1 MTDHLNVLNLLES
14 KLSSLMELVKSLD
27 AIKAE
32 PSTVNA
38 NPNNN
43 PDLLYSQV
51 KERETT
57 LSWTRVT
64 LSVVYILGRYAVHSV
79 DTAHARYLGFRSAGN
94 EVTSAPRLAGRD
106 GRSGRWG

>member
-51 KERETT
+51 KER
-57 LSWTRVT
+57 
-64 LSVVYILGRYAVHSV
+64 
-79 DTAHARYLGFRSAGN
+79 
-94 EVTSAPRLAGRD
+94 
-106 GRSGRWG
+106 

>member
-32 PSTVNA
+32 PSTVNG

-43 PDLLYSQV
+43 QDLLYSQV
-51 KERETT
+51 NNTADPT
-57 LSWTRVT
+57 PVT
-64 LSVVYILGRYAVHSV
+64 H
-79 DTAHARYLGFRSAGN
+79 
-94 EVTSAPRLAGRD
+94 PKQ
-106 GRSGRWG
+106 

>member
-32 PSTVNA
+32 PSTVNG

-43 PDLLYSQV
+43 QDLLYSQV
-51 KERETT
+51 NNMADPTP
-57 LSWTRVT
+57 VT
-64 LSVVYILGRYAVHSV
+64 H
-79 DTAHARYLGFRSAGN
+79 
-94 EVTSAPRLAGRD
+94 PKQ
-106 GRSGRWG
+106 